1 MTQTWLQLLDPDRPI
16 TAIVYADG
24 AAFESFLEA
33 ATEAMAEDG
42 VRLAGLIHQS
52 RPAAA
57 RRKCDL
63 YVKDL
68 ATGEIR
74 GISDDRGPE
83 ARGCM
88 LNTDSLLRAG
98 ETARRGLSPES
109 DLLVL
114 CKFGKT
120 EAAGG
125 GLRSLVSAALDLSV
139 PVLIGVPAVN
149 LDAFR
154 AFAGDLAHEIDF
166 RACAVAGGWPLAAAD
181 AGRAAG
187 RIGSATG

>member
-1 MTQTWLQLLDPDRPI
+1 MTQAQQQVSDPRQPI
-16 TAIVYADG
+16 TAIVY
-24 AAFESFLEA
+24 
-33 ATEAMAEDG
+33 EDG
-42 VRLAGLIHQS
+42 VAFEAFLETETAAMAVDGLRLAGLIHQS
-52 RPAAA
+52 RPNAD

-63 YVKDL
+63 YVTDL
-68 ATGEIR
+68 ATGEVH
-74 GISDDRGPE
+74 GISDDRGPH

-98 ETARRGLSPES
+98 EAARRSLSPRI

-125 GLRSLVSAALDLSV
+125 GLRSLVSTALELSV

-154 AFAGDLAHEIDF
+154 IFSGGMAHEIDF
-166 RACAVAGGWPLAAAD
+166 STCAAA
-181 AGRAAG
+181 AGFRFPASDTPAPG
-187 RIGSATG
+187 IGSGPP

>member
-1 MTQTWLQLLDPDRPI
+1 MTQAPLRLFDPNQPI

-24 AAFESFLEA
+24 SAFEAFLEA
-33 ATEAMAEDG
+33 AAETMAKDG

-52 RPAAA
+52 RPNAD

-68 ATGEIR
+68 ATGEVH
-74 GISDDRGPE
+74 GISDDRGPL

-98 ETARRGLSPES
+98 EAARRGLSPQI

-125 GLRSLVSAALDLSV
+125 GLRSLVSAALELSV

-149 LDAFR
+149 LEAFR
-154 AFAGDLAHEIDF
+154 DFSGGLAHEVDF
-166 RACAVAGGWPLAAAD
+166 LACAAAA
-181 AGRAAG
+181 GLPL
-187 RIGSATG
+187 SAIN